1 MSCIRM
7 EMKQSNCPVKVVDE
21 LRTGLAIDIV

>member
-1 MSCIRM
+1 M